1 MKAIYKIYLLGI
13 ALMLMGVSFTAC
25 VDELVRDASPEDTAT
40 GTQAY
45 FSENNEKSMAFL
57 PDDDTVF
64 SIEIGR
70 RNATGA
76 FDLPLQIID
85 EKGVFLLEDTVKF
98 AAGES
103 LKEVEVDFSAM
114 DLGMEADLIIS
125 LDPEDATI
133 YGNSTLTISVLRD
146 YKWIDRGSVTFTD
159 NAFGFG
165 DGPVQIQQ
173 AEKLEIFRLLD
184 PYNTFEEELLDDGD
198 DPLETGYSFVFSLDT
213 TKVGNYKLKSIAKGT
228 QDIGMTQWSVY
239 GIYYDPENYPDYC
252 YLKTNGNS
260 YTAGILFYDVTT
272 GGLVAGIPLEF
283 TWDVDFPGELP
294 DPYEGD
300 ATVNLDWTMSSAEVS
315 YWGYEGY
322 SYEIEDQYGS
332 ADYAIVD
339 EFEIALSGSNGDI
352 VLSLLTDYVGG
363 ELLPTGE
370 YPINASDKENTM
382 RAGFKAGEPD
392 GSYVEVPSIGATL
405 YLTEGKVEIA
415 EADDVYTIQIEGK
428 SALGSEIKA
437 SWTGSVS
444 IIDQTAEEDED
455 EPAGVKAQAKI
466 KRLQP
471 GKKLPIIRK

>member
-146 YKWIDRGSVTFTD
+146 YKWIDRGSVDFTEED
-159 NAFGFG
+159 FGLG
-165 DGPVQIQQ
+165 QATVVIQQ
-173 AEKLEIFRLLD
+173 AEKTNLFRLKDL
-184 PYNTFEEELLDDGD
+184 YNVLDDDED
-198 DPLETGYSFVFSLDT
+198 DPIQPGLHLKFYLDTLNNWAAVNFPQGFQDVGTGYEVYYDNSGGLAGYCSFTSKDNKYVAEYLISPDRATLYLGGFSFV
-213 TKVGNYKLKSIAKGT
+213 
-228 QDIGMTQWSVY
+228 W
-239 GIYYDPENYPDYC
+239 
-252 YLKTNGNS
+252 NG
-260 YTAGILFYDVTT
+260 
-272 GGLVAGIPLEF
+272 
-283 TWDVDFPGELP
+283 DFPGKIA

-315 YWGYEGY
+315 YWGYYGY

-370 YPINASDKENTM
+370 YPINASDKENTI
-382 RAGFKAGEPD
+382 RAGFKADEPD

-415 EADDVYTIQIEGK
+415 EADDVYTIQVEGK